1 MFRRSL
7 SLPLFAVLT
16 LTAPLSAQTL
26 INQWRFGE
34 SDAGAV
40 AGNTFGATTTAT
52 VGATNLS
59 VTGTI
64 TYSSNTGGTGSTL
77 SGSLGSDSY
86 FSTDVITSLTP
97 TSSFIME
104 TWFKPTTTTGS
115 RLLIYNGNA
124 STTGIGLLLSGTN
137 IDVLR
142 GGNTDTAVAGYNV
155 NQWNYAA
162 LVYDYNGTTGT
173 IKVFVNGA
181 TTPVYTLSS
190 GGAFNALTGGSQ
202 TFSVGQGLA
211 GSVDETRISTFTS
224 GTFNTSMLSYGSMSA
239 IPEPSTYAAIF
250 GACALGLAAYRRRRR
265 A

>member
-7 SLPLFAVLT
+7 TLPLFAVLT
-16 LTAPLSAQTL
+16 LAAPLSAQTL

-40 AGNTFGATTTAT
+40 AGNTFGATATAT
-52 VGATNLS
+52 VGATNLT

-64 TYSSNTGGTGSTL
+64 TYSNNTGGTGSTL

-104 TWFKPTTTTGS
+104 TWFKPTTATGS

-124 STTGIGLLLSGTN
+124 STTGIGLLLSGAN
-137 IDVLR
+137 VDVLR
-142 GGNTDTAVAGYNV
+142 GGNTDTAVAGYNL

-162 LVYDYNGTTGT
+162 LVYDGTAGS

-181 TTPVYTLSS
+181 TTPAYTLAS
-190 GGAFNALTGGSQ
+190 GGAFNALTGVSQ
-202 TFSVGQGLA
+202 TFSVGQGLL
-211 GSVDETRISTFTS
+211 GSVDETRISTFTT
-224 GTFNTSMLSYGSMSA
+224 GTFSTSMLSYGSMSA